1 MENFTLI
8 GKRLQI
14 FFCTWCA
21 MVATIINVNI
31 IIALAVISYF
41 KIARPSTLGRAA
53 ADNIIIMMTSIIIM
67 VNTTDIIYL
76 LRCGFD

>member
-1 MENFTLI
+1 
-8 GKRLQI
+8 
-14 FFCTWCA
+14 

-53 ADNIIIMMTSIIIM
+53 ADNIIINMMTSVIIM